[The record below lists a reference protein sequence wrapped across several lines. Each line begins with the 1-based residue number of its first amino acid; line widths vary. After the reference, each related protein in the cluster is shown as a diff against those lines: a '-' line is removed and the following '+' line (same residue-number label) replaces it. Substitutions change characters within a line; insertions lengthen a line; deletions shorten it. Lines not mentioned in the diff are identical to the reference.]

1 MMESK
6 RWEAADSSRRTLP
19 CASAE
24 DTGRDSVQ
32 TPEPCGEVGGVTKA
46 ERVADLFQWG
56 VIAKETVACD
66 LHASSLDPRPRRES
80 GVSLQKLIDTSCA
93 EANVGGEAAQRLRL
107 IERAVIQPSKHVS
120 QCLFLTAR

>member
-1 MMESK
+1 MESK
-6 RWEAADSSRRTLP
+6 RWEAAESSCRTLP
-19 CASAE
+19 CTVAE
-24 DTGRDSVQ
+24 DTGRDSVK
-32 TPEPCGEVGGVTKA
+32 TPEPSGEVRGMTKA
-46 ERVADLFQWG
+46 ERVTDLFQWG
-56 VIAKETVACD
+56 VIAEEKVACD

>member
-1 MMESK
+1 M
-6 RWEAADSSRRTLP
+6 
-19 CASAE
+19 AE

-32 TPEPCGEVGGVTKA
+32 TPKPSSEVRGMTKA

-56 VIAKETVACD
+56 VIAKEKVACD
-66 LHASSLDPRPRRES
+66 LHASALDPRPRRES

-107 IERAVIQPSKHVS
+107 IKRAVIQPSKHVS
-120 QCLFLTAR
+120 Q